1 MVHLFIYWTLLACAI
16 LAQASNQESSKFHF
30 VLVHGAGHGAWC
42 WYKVTQELEEQGH
55 KVDALDL
62 TSAGTSGV
70 DALAVDSLE
79 TYSVPLV
86 QLLESLPPK
95 EKVIL
100 VGHSL
105 AGLSL
110 TYAMEKFPERI
121 SGSFFVTALMLS
133 SNATQA
139 RRAYSQITQGL
150 QKYMT
155 PLFRNSSS
163 STPAASSFKL
173 QFARQ
178 LLYQKSPPEDV
189 VLAKSILKPFPILD
203 PAVSFTAANYGSIPR
218 YFIKATKDRTIPLRR
233 QEDMIKQNPPQKV
246 LELHSDHSPFFSMPK
261 NLVHSIMSVVKDFVK
276 K

>member
-1 MVHLFIYWTLLACAI
+1 MVHLFIYWILLACAI

-42 WYKVTQELEEQGH
+42 WYKVTQELEKQGH

-62 TSAGTSGV
+62 TSAGKSGV

-121 SGSFFVTALMLS
+121 SGSFFVTALMFT

-139 RRAYSQITQGL
+139 RQDFNQIFQGI
-150 QKYMT
+150 QPYIT
-155 PLFRNSSS
+155 PLFRNGSS
-163 STPAASSFKL
+163 STPAAASFRLEFVRKV
-173 QFARQ
+173 
-178 LLYQKSPPEDV
+178 LYHKSPPQDV

-203 PAVSFTAANYGSIPR
+203 PAVSFTAANYGSVPR
-218 YFIKATKDRTIPLRR
+218 YFIKATEDRAIPLER
-233 QEDMIKQNPPQKV
+233 QEDMIRKTPPFKV
-246 LELHSDHSPFFSMPK
+246 LKLPSDHSPFFSMPK
-261 NLVHSIMSVVKDFVK
+261 SLVHSIMSVL
-276 K
+276 